1 MINKQLLDPTSIA
14 IVGGS
19 NDITKPG
26 GKVLKNIID
35 GTFGGQ
41 LFVINPKETEVQGI
55 KSYANPAELPQ
66 VDLAVL
72 AIAAKYCLQTVEFL
86 VKEKET
92 RAFII
97 LSAGFSEESEEG
109 AELEK
114 QIVEVINSV
123 NGVLIGPNCIGVMTP
138 KHQSV
143 FTLPIPQ
150 LEPQGADFISGSGA
164 TACFI
169 MEAGI
174 PKGLT
179 FSSVFSVGN
188 SAQTGVEE
196 VLEYL
201 DENFDPE
208 TSSKIKLLY
217 IENISKPQKL
227 LKHARSL
234 INKGCRIAAV
244 KAGSSEA
251 GSRAASSHTG
261 AMATPDFAV
270 DTLFRKAGIVRC
282 YGREDLIAV
291 ASVFMHKPLEGKNI
305 AVITHAGGPAVMLTD
320 ALSQGGLQVPQ
331 IDNPAAK
338 ELLTHLYPGSSVA
351 NPIDFLATGNA
362 EQLGIIMDFVD
373 QKFDEIDA
381 MIVIFGTPGLS
392 KIFDVYNLL
401 HEKMQTCQKPVY
413 PVLPSTMTAG
423 EEIKDFISK
432 GHVFFPDEVVLGNA
446 LARVCNT
453 PKPPLKIRREI
464 FPDSD
469 AIRKVIESSP
479 SGYLPPEK
487 VQVLLDASGI
497 PRASEMVV
505 QTPEDAIKAAISLDF
520 PLAMKVVGVL
530 HKTDKG
536 GVILNV
542 NDLVAVEKHFQ
553 ELMQIEDATGVML
566 QPMLDGQELFL
577 GIKYEPGFGHMLVC
591 GLGGIFIEV
600 LRDVNASLVPVSKD
614 EADAMIR
621 QLKGFKLFEGVRGR
635 PGINEKV
642 FADAILSLSA
652 LIQSAPEIVELD
664 LNPLLGSPEEVVAV
678 DARIC
683 IERAG

>member
-1 MINKQLLDPTSIA
+1 MINKHLLDPKSIV

-19 NDITKPG
+19 NDTGKPG

-35 GTFGGQ
+35 GSFKGR
-41 LFVINPKETEVQGI
+41 LFVVNPKETEVQGI
-55 KSYANPAELPQ
+55 KSFLNPQELPQ
-66 VDLAVL
+66 VDMAVL
-72 AIAAKYCLQTVEFL
+72 AIASKYCLPTIEIL
-86 VKEKET
+86 AKEKGT

-97 LSAGFSEESEEG
+97 LSAGFSEESKEG

-114 QIVEVINSV
+114 QIMDVIDSV

-138 KHQSV
+138 HHQSV
-143 FTLPIPQ
+143 FTLPIPK
-150 LEPQGADFISGSGA
+150 LEAHGADFISGSGA

-201 DENFDPE
+201 DENFEPE
-208 TSSKIKLLY
+208 NSSRIKLLY
-217 IENISKPQKL
+217 IENIARPEKL

-234 INKGCRIAAV
+234 ILKGCRIAAV

-291 ASVFMHKPLEGKNI
+291 ASVFMHKPLKGKNI

-320 ALSQGGLQVPQ
+320 ALSQGGLQVPH
-331 IDNPAAK
+331 IDNAAAT

-362 EQLGIIMDFVD
+362 EQLGIIMDYVD

-392 KIFDVYNLL
+392 RIYDVYNVL
-401 HEKMQTCQKPVY
+401 HEKMHKCRKPVY
-413 PVLPSTMTAG
+413 PVLPSTLTAA
-423 EEIKDFISK
+423 EEVKDFISK

-446 LARVCNT
+446 LARVYST
-453 PKPPLKIRREI
+453 PEPSETFEIDVTPDSKIIREI
-464 FPDSD
+464 
-469 AIRKVIESSP
+469 IERSP
-479 SGYLPPEK
+479 NGYLEPDN
-487 VQVLLDASGI
+487 VQALLDAAGI
-497 PRASEMVV
+497 PRAKELVV
-505 QTPEDAIKAAISLDF
+505 QTKEDAVKAAISIDF
-520 PLAMKVVGVL
+520 PVVMKVVGPL

-542 NDLVAVEKHFQ
+542 SDLVSVEKYFDH
-553 ELMQIEDATGVML
+553 LMEIEGATGVML
-566 QPMLDGQELFL
+566 QPMLSGQELFL
-577 GIKYEPGFGHMLVC
+577 GIKHEPGFGHMIVC

-600 LRDVNASLVPVSKD
+600 LRDINASFVPVSRN
-614 EADAMIR
+614 EAVKMIR
-621 QLKGFKLFEGVRGR
+621 ELKGYKLFKGVRGR
-635 PGINEKV
+635 PGINEEL
-642 FADAILSLSA
+642 FAGIILRLSS
-652 LIQSAPEIVELD
+652 LIQAAPEIVELD
-664 LNPLLGSPEEVVAV
+664 LNPLLGTPERVVAV

-683 IERAG
+683 IEK